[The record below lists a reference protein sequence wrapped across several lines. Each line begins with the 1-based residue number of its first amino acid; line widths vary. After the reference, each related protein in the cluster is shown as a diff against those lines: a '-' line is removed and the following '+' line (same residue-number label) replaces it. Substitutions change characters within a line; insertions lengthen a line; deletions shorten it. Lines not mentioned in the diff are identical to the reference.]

1 MTKLLFQ
8 EFLSQIRTKIP
19 ILEVSCSTI
28 ELIRMVKVNCNF
40 YKKWN
45 NFSFYKYGI
54 KPHTIEGKPS

>member
-1 MTKLLFQ
+1 
-8 EFLSQIRTKIP
+8 
-19 ILEVSCSTI
+19 
-28 ELIRMVKVNCNF
+28 MVKVNCNF